1 MEQIII
7 YAGREATGKLG
18 RRWRE
23 TPGAD
28 RWAGGPPLIRA
39 VPAPKSL
46 RAVLY
51 DPSAPVKV
59 GNMDDWYSLQDS
71 ACAVRQATRQ
81 LEQTHHQNLQLAKI
95 VDASKASPPLQ
106 RHATVRRKGGVG

>member
-7 YAGREATGKLG
+7 YAGREATGKSG

-59 GNMDDWYSLQDS
+59 GNMDDWYSPRDL
-71 ACAVRQATRQ
+71 ACAVRQTTRQ
-81 LEQTHHQNLQLAKI
+81 LEQSLHQHLQLAEN
-95 VDASKASPPLQ
+95 VLTQMSLPFPMARNSPSE
-106 RHATVRRKGGVG
+106 GGVG